1 MFVLGSRRHRVGLA
15 QGSRGSYGDFA
26 LARYTATRTGKTK
39 GAAMIEI
46 LGTEAE
52 EQNPTPTDGMADDA
66 RSFAASELAA
76 LLPWPKPDAHK
87 YSRGKL
93 TIIGGAAAYPGAACL
108 AAVASQRMGAG
119 YTEVLCA
126 LESVPTVRAFR
137 PSLVVRS
144 WEGVDARSFAEIRPG
159 KPVAYAVGSGLDA
172 SSEDSAAEAKRL
184 VCRALKHAHAP
195 VLVDGGG
202 LSALATQKGRR
213 LLRRRFLNGWAT
225 VITPHIGEA
234 ARLAEPLGIP
244 AGDQKELARKLAL
257 AYGAIAVV
265 KGADT
270 YVSDGETTV
279 CIGEGTPALAKAGT
293 GDVLAGMLGALLAQ
307 GLDSLD
313 AAVLAVT
320 LHARAGRIAAERL
333 TDIAVT
339 AEDVVDALPAAIR
352 ATAEATRA

>member
-1 MFVLGSRRHRVGLA
+1 
-15 QGSRGSYGDFA
+15 
-26 LARYTATRTGKTK
+26 
-39 GAAMIEI
+39 MIEI

-52 EQNPTPTDGMADDA
+52 KPNPALADGTAEDM
-66 RSFAASELAA
+66 RSFATSELAS

-93 TIIGGAAAYPGAACL
+93 NIIGGAASYPGAACL
-108 AAVASQRMGAG
+108 AAAASQRMGAG

-126 LESVPTVRAFR
+126 PESVPTVRAFR

-144 WEGVDARSFAEIRPG
+144 WERLDAHAFAQSLPG
-159 KPVAYAVGSGLDA
+159 KPVAYAVGSGFDA
-172 SSEDSAAEAKRL
+172 SSEESAAEAKRL
-184 VCRALKHAHAP
+184 VCRTLKHVHGP

-202 LSALATQKGRR
+202 LAALASQKGRR
-213 LLRRRFLNGWAT
+213 LLRRRFLNAWPT

-234 ARLAEPLGIP
+234 VRLAEPLGIST
-244 AGDQKELARKLAL
+244 DNQKELTCKLAL
-257 AYGAIAVV
+257 AYGVIAVV

-270 YVSDGETTV
+270 YVSDGETTS
-279 CIGEGTPALAKAGT
+279 CIDEGTPALAKAGT

-307 GLDSLD
+307 GLDPFD

-339 AEDVVDALPAAIR
+339 PEDVIDVLPAAIR
-352 ATAEATRA
+352 AMAEALHA